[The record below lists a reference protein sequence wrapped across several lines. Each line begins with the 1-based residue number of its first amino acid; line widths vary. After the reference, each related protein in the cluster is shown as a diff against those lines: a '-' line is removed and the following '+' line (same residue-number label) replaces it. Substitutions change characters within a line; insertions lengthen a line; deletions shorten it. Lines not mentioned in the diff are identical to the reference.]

1 MSIEPEAFQEILQE
15 LQRQPLEINEYRV
28 KVGSGRSQTFG
39 VVSRRSLCPEYSRQ
53 NWKRPKLYYHL
64 LEFAKKYVDISWNA
78 ITVNDNY
85 RAGPHY
91 DRGNE
96 GPSVLFAFGPYTGGE
111 LVLHEGPLAG
121 EYDVRHNA
129 FQTDFSV
136 VLHSVKPFFGKRYS
150 LVFYTVKPLPKW
162 GKISLPPATVRL
174 EEGNYYFYR
183 GDVKIT
189 RENRPDHPL
198 KGRNQKKLL

>member
-39 VVSRRSLCPEYSRQ
+39 VVNRRSMPPDYSRQ
-53 NWKRPKLYYHL
+53 NWKRPYLYKLL
-64 LEFAKKYVDISWNA
+64 LDFGKKYVDISFTS
-78 ITVNDNY
+78 ITVNDNF
-85 RAGPHY
+85 RAGPHR
-91 DRGNE
+91 DRGNV
-96 GPSVLFAFGPYTGGE
+96 GDSYLVAFGDYSGGE

-121 EYDVRHNA
+121 ELDIRHNPLV
-129 FQTDFSV
+129 TDFSV
-136 VLHSVKPFFGKRYS
+136 TLHSVKPFFGERYS
-150 LVFYTVKPLPKW
+150 LVYYTFKEIPKW
-162 GKISLPPATVRL
+162 GKLCLPPASVRE

-189 RENRPDHPL
+189 RETRIDHPL
-198 KGRNQKKLL
+198 KGRIQKKLL